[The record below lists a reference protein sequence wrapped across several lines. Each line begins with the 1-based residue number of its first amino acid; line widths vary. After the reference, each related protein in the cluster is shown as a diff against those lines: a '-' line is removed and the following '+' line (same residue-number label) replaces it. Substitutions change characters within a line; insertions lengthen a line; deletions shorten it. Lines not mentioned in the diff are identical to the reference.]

1 MAGSLMTRGQKL
13 GVRQPVAVLSRFPA
27 LRRGFATLLAETG
40 FLPAEPPDVA
50 VWVTDPENRVLL
62 IAAAGISDVS
72 VVIDLTS
79 MRSDVVVV
87 ALLPEVTPRI
97 VRDAVLA
104 GVTSVT
110 SWDASREEVISL
122 LQAAV
127 VSRSVVPT
135 SMLQG
140 LMKHSRVRTGPT
152 VITLE
157 EEEWL
162 RALARGET
170 VSQLAGRIA
179 YSEREVYR
187 MLRAL
192 YERLGVR
199 GRTEALVWAVHHGV
213 IV

>member
-1 MAGSLMTRGQKL
+1 MRGHNL
-13 GVRQPVAVLSRFPA
+13 GVSQPVAVVSRLPA

-40 FLPAEPPDVA
+40 FVPAEPDDVA
-50 VWVTDPENRVLL
+50 DWVNGAENRVLL
-62 IAAAGISDVS
+62 LAAAGIEDVDL
-72 VVIDLTS
+72 VVDLTS
-79 MRSDVVVV
+79 MRGDVVIV

-110 SWDASREEVISL
+110 SWDASREEVVSL
-122 LQAAV
+122 LKAAMA
-127 VSRSVVPT
+127 SRSVVPT
-135 SMLQG
+135 GMLQR
-140 LMKHSRVRTGPT
+140 LIKSSRVKPGSVAITG
-152 VITLE
+152 E

-187 MLRAL
+187 LLRAL

-199 GRTEALVWAVHHGV
+199 SRTEALVWAVQQG

>member
-1 MAGSLMTRGQKL
+1 M
-13 GVRQPVAVLSRFPA
+13 GVSQPVAVVSRLPA
-27 LRRGFATLLAETG
+27 LRRGFVTLLDETG
-40 FLPAEPPDVA
+40 FLPAEPEDVA
-50 VWVTDPENRVLL
+50 DWVSDPDNRVLL
-62 IAAAGISDVS
+62 LAAAGIDEVGL
-72 VVIDLTS
+72 VIDLTAK
-79 MRSDVVVV
+79 RDDVVLVV
-87 ALLPEVTPRI
+87 LLPEVTPRI

-110 SWDASREEVISL
+110 SWDASRDEVVSL
-122 LQAAV
+122 LHAAMA
-127 VSRSVVPT
+127 SRSVVPT

-140 LMKHSRVRTGPT
+140 LIKGARVKQGS
-152 VITLE
+152 VDITRE

-187 MLRAL
+187 LLRAL

-199 GRTEALVWAVHHGV
+199 SRTEALVWAVQHGV